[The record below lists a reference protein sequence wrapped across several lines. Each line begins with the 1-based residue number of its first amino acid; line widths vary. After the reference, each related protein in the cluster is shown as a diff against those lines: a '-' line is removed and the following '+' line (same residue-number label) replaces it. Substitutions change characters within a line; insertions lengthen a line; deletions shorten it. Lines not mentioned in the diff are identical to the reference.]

1 MVVSSVQTFLIVA
14 SEAATAAREQLAES
28 DQMFN
33 SEHEHASQKVFP
45 SPLGRRTGRPI
56 LSPSTVEE

>member
-14 SEAATAAREQLAES
+14 SEAATAAREQLAEL

-33 SEHEHASQKVFP
+33 SEHEHASQNFP
-45 SPLGRRTGRPI
+45 FPLGRRTARPI
-56 LSPSTVEE
+56 LSPSAVAE